1 MLIFEEEGI
10 RQSFKII
17 LNTRGIIINTK
28 GLLSSSYKEAY
39 SRLYH
44 EINSV
49 RLTNKF
55 IQTEFVI
62 DNVVLYFDDNDEANV
77 ISNLISLGKSNIEKL
92 ISYIN
97 QDSFEVNIN
106 EIDLEQLEHDV
117 MSNRFNRERTQISYE
132 PVDKAEKSQVGMS
145 NAATL
150 EHIINMRL
158 KAMEGGQ
165 QQQVPTMQQKPTQ
178 SPPQM
183 QSLAVPPPVDA
194 SCFSFYVYIK
204 GKQQGPYDEK
214 MFATLVQYGLIK
226 ADTPVWKEGMLQ
238 WQNANT
244 VPETMKFF
252 QQMDN
257 KVPPPPPMD

>member
-17 LNTRGIIINTK
+17 LNTRGIVIKTK
-28 GLLSSSYKEAY
+28 GLLSSYKEVY

-44 EINSV
+44 HVNTIRV
-49 RLTNKF
+49 TNKF

-62 DNVVLYFDDNDEANV
+62 DNVVLNFGDNDEAKI
-77 ISNLISLGKSNIEKL
+77 ISNLISLGKSNIEGL
-92 ISYIN
+92 IRYIN
-97 QDSFEVNIN
+97 QDSFEVDIN

-117 MSNRFNRERTQISYE
+117 MSNRFNREYSQTSYE
-132 PVDKAEKSQVGMS
+132 PVDKAEKTQVGIS

-150 EHIINMRL
+150 EHMVNMRL
-158 KAMEGGQ
+158 KAMGVGQ
-165 QQQVPTMQQKPTQ
+165 QEVPAMQQKTTQ
-178 SPPQM
+178 SPSQM
-183 QSLAVPPPVDA
+183 QTPAAPPPIGA
-194 SCFSFYVYIK
+194 SCFSFYAYIE

-214 MFATLVQYGLIK
+214 QFATLVQYGQIK

-244 VPETMKFF
+244 VPETMIFF
-252 QQMDN
+252 QRMNNQ
-257 KVPPPPPMD
+257 VPPPPPID